1 MSIDA
6 ALSRERL
13 EILAQLP
20 MLLNASL
27 EIHQIIQVAIQ
38 HLRRSLNVEA
48 ATVFLVSDQGRELE
62 FWALEGGDS
71 KLSGFRVPIDKGIV
85 GACIAEGRTVR
96 VDDVSRD
103 ERFFTSVDQ
112 KSGFQT
118 VGVLCTP
125 LFGRAGAAIGAIEVL
140 NPHAP
145 EGFCDTDLLFIERI
159 APLIAL
165 SIENSKLVSTLQ
177 TERKQ
182 LQALQSRR
190 DEMLDVV
197 THEIR
202 TPLNVVQSASELL
215 ASSIELEPADRE
227 EMRKTL
233 LKGVRRVTTLI
244 QSLRQA
250 VATKLPELPLD
261 SRAVDLQVLIAE
273 LHRELSAPL
282 ATRHLTF
289 KIVASNTNT
298 SVQGDREL
306 LRIALRNLLA
316 NAIRFTADGGS
327 ISVHLEEDLGLM
339 KVSVIDT
346 GIGIPAEHQRAIFEK
361 FYEVGSAM
369 THSSGTYEFKSG
381 GLGLGLPTV
390 QAIVTAHRGELTV
403 SSVPGKGSRFTISL
417 PLVC

>member
-1 MSIDA
+1 
-6 ALSRERL
+6 
-13 EILAQLP
+13 
-20 MLLNASL
+20 
-27 EIHQIIQVAIQ
+27 
-38 HLRRSLNVEA
+38 
-48 ATVFLVSDQGRELE
+48 
-62 FWALEGGDS
+62 
-71 KLSGFRVPIDKGIV
+71 
-85 GACIAEGRTVR
+85 
-96 VDDVSRD
+96 
-103 ERFFTSVDQ
+103 
-112 KSGFQT
+112 
-118 VGVLCTP
+118 
-125 LFGRAGAAIGAIEVL
+125 
-140 NPHAP
+140 
-145 EGFCDTDLLFIERI
+145 
-159 APLIAL
+159 
-165 SIENSKLVSTLQ
+165 
-177 TERKQ
+177 
-182 LQALQSRR
+182 
-190 DEMLDVV
+190 MLDVV